1 MIIYLRSETYPNETR
16 SVLVPED
23 ITKLISSGFK
33 VYVEESHRIFPDS
46 DFVKAGAIL
55 TKEPWYSQPSDLI
68 IGLKELSNLDKLN
81 RHTHIYFSHSFKGQK
96 GSQAILDAFYKSNS
110 RLYDLEYFCRGGKR
124 VLAFGF
130 YAGLAGAVLG
140 LRQHYNRSMGL
151 PDLSDLKPWDS
162 MNDMIEFCKY
172 AKPRIG
178 IIGNGRCSAGVQ
190 HILKIAG
197 LPFDLLDRNTVT
209 LSYDIFF
216 NCILLSEDYDKV
228 WIDAS
233 HNKDILI
240 VDISCDYT
248 KKNNPIPIYN
258 EGTTW
263 SNPVLRVSDH
273 VSVIAIDNLPSLLPA
288 DSSREFSRDL
298 TALLMHYGD
307 SCWQDTLDLFLKTQL
322 SLTPSNRILNQ
333 SF

>member
-16 SVLVPED
+16 SALVPED
-23 ITKLISSGFK
+23 ITRLISSGFK
-33 VYVEESHRIFPDS
+33 VYVEESNRIFPDS
-46 DFVKAGAIL
+46 DFEKAGAIL

-81 RHTHIYFSHSFKGQK
+81 HHTHIYFSHSFKGQK
-96 GSQAILDAFYKSNS
+96 GSQEILDAFYKSNS

-140 LRQHYNRSMGL
+140 LRQHYNSVMGL

-162 MNDMIEFCKY
+162 MNEMLEFCKH
-172 AKPRIG
+172 ANPRIG

-197 LPFDLLDRNTVT
+197 LPFDLLNREDPIT

-228 WIDAS
+228 WINDS
-233 HNKDILI
+233 HTKNLLI

-248 KKNNPIPIYN
+248 KKNNPIPIYKN
-258 EGTTW
+258 GTTW
-263 SNPVLRVSDH
+263 SHPVLRVSDH

-298 TALLMHYGD
+298 TALLLNLED
-307 SCWQDTLDLFLKTQL
+307 PAWAEAELPLVKDLT
-322 SLTPSNRILNQ
+322 SLCQRLA
-333 SF
+333 